1 MDFDCLDDGAAEGNS
16 TIDSYEVNKNSQ
28 QIRMM
33 WLVAQGLFGSEGM
46 LKEELQEIQ
55 ARERAKFWVRKAA
68 VFQHGEL

>member
-16 TIDSYEVNKNSQ
+16 TNKKSQ

-33 WLVAQGLFGSEGM
+33 WLVAEGLFGSEGM

-55 ARERAKFWVRKAA
+55 ARERAKFW
-68 VFQHGEL
+68 